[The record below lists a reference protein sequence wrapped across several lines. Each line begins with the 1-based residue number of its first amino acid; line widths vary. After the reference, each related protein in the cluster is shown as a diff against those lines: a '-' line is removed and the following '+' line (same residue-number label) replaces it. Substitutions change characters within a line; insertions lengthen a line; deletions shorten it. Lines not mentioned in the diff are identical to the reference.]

1 MHIFETV
8 EVEIKINGHLQR
20 VGGLRTGR
28 MLFIKWTTEGIVNRR
43 SCVWTFPVFYDVY
56 AYVSCEEYVSI
67 LMRVW
72 IPQIKVAPR

>member
-20 VGGLRTGR
+20 VGGLRAGR
-28 MLFIKWTTEGIVNRR
+28 MLFIKWTTEGIVNGKLAF
-43 SCVWTFPVFYDVY
+43 SVFYDVY

-67 LMRVW
+67 L
-72 IPQIKVAPR
+72 